1 MKMGQKGRFSV
12 VKWAATVM
20 GRVLKQQVFRWEKW
34 EIGPEIA
41 SVGEIVK
48 LFTV

>member
-1 MKMGQKGRFSV
+1 MKMGQKSRFSV
-12 VKWAATVM
+12 VKQAATVM
-20 GRVLKQQVFRWEKW
+20 GRVVKKEVFRWGKW

>member
-1 MKMGQKGRFSV
+1 
-12 VKWAATVM
+12 M
-20 GRVLKQQVFRWEKW
+20 GRVVKKQVFRWGKW
-34 EIGPEIA
+34 EIRPEIA

>member
-12 VKWAATVM
+12 VRQSATVI
-20 GRVLKQQVFRWEKW
+20 GRVVKKQVFRRGKW